1 MGLFVKNNYVH
12 LLVLP
17 LLIWTFSSCAR
28 SENVVK
34 TVEETEEFKEESP
47 KSSNG
52 WIQIGSKNV
61 EMTFTCYETQLGEV
75 AAIGNGEDPET
86 GESTEALIQA
96 FIGKPYVGLLKNGST
111 MFEASL
117 NEPLDISVNG
127 FDLKL
132 LISFNLSPFPA
143 ARIITDNGSGYKRI
157 NSPFFF
163 LKRFS
168 KLDLPDPVSVIF
180 YSMYFCSFPEDELL

>member
-1 MGLFVKNNYVH
+1 MGLFVKNNYVY

-17 LLIWTFSSCAR
+17 LLIWTFSSCTR

-34 TVEETEEFKEESP
+34 TLEETEEFIEESP
-47 KSSNG
+47 KLSNG

-75 AAIGNGEDPET
+75 EAIGNGEDPET

-96 FIGKPYVGLLKNGST
+96 FIGKPYVGLLKDGST

-127 FDLKL
+127 FEITAGA
-132 LISFNLSPFPA
+132 ISWQKN
-143 ARIITDNGSGYKRI
+143 
-157 NSPFFF
+157 
-163 LKRFS
+163 
-168 KLDLPDPVSVIF
+168 LDLQTAYGEAAGFGSLFVECEKFESDPLEEKFSN
-180 YSMYFCSFPEDELL
+180 